1 MIVNQEFEDNGFLR
15 EFHIELGTLLKDL
28 QEKIYAFTKP
38 ILIDHHQDLE
48 IEKKIILPF
57 KEIPSQK
64 FCSDIMSDINKSEE
78 LNNLVSSFQIKNAF
92 KKIFSNPIKFDI
104 CTFRARIPNQ
114 NRVIYNWHQ
123 DEGTW
128 FLSKNKSLHKKYT
141 ATLWFSVNGSHEK
154 NSIQLIKKSHKNKL
168 FNHSYVDGQGYFK
181 ADNININ
188 DQEIYTVNTKS
199 SEALIFH
206 PLTLHRSVTC
216 PPDFTDMHPRYSV
229 DIRYYDSEA
238 ELDYKTNLKFKIKKL
253 LL

>member
-1 MIVNQEFEDNGFLR
+1 MIVNKEFEYNGFLR
-15 EFHIELGTLLKDL
+15 EFHVELGPLLKDL
-28 QEKIYAFTKP
+28 QEKVYAFTKT
-38 ILIDHHQDLE
+38 ILIDHDRDLE

-64 FCSDIMSDINKSEE
+64 FWSDFMNDINNSEE
-78 LNNLVSSFQIKNAF
+78 LNNLVSSLQIKNAF

-104 CTFRARIPNQ
+104 CAFRARVPNQ

-128 FLSKNKSLHKKYT
+128 FLSKNKNLHKKYT
-141 ATLWFSVNGSHEK
+141 ATLWLSVNGSHEK

-168 FNHSYVDGQGYFK
+168 FNHSFIDGQGYFK

-188 DQEIYTVNTKS
+188 NQDIYTVNTKI

-206 PLTLHRSVTC
+206 PLTLHRSVTSQD
-216 PPDFTDMHPRYSV
+216 DFTDMYPRYSI